1 MRVSRGHVSDNDYE
15 EAATVLTEEQI
26 SAVAWVATAMN
37 AFNRR
42 LSRLPGAGRPVP
54 GGPAAQHPG

>member
-37 AFNRR
+37 AFNRVAIT
-42 LSRLPGAGRPVP
+42 SRYTVAGD
-54 GGPAAQHPG
+54 